1 MNFFQFLDTY
11 PWVSVAAFAAIQLWF
26 FFSTQL
32 KLNEL
37 SHFFPSKKWETYG
50 DEEHLTLIAEPEDSK
65 NAQELVKEINDYITK
80 TNGAV
85 EYAVIKDKTER
96 RIDSLYEFATSK
108 ISFPTYLGLMGT
120 FFGVYIGLKCFNAGL
135 GQGDGGIT
143 DQMVKELI
151 GGIIVSMVTSL
162 VGLVLMTISNIHA
175 SNVQKKVDTQK
186 DEFFEFLQMSV
197 IPTLGTNVS
206 SSLNRLRSTIG
217 NFEPSFRAV
226 IEEFKAAFRDCTD
239 MFKGTFAENAE
250 VLTKAVAEM
259 GSNMTLINENIQKQ
273 DQLLTT
279 LRQRDM
285 VTTLDKFVTAANSFD
300 SVTTSIQKL
309 EEAKE
314 RIIAST
320 NTLAD
325 KQETYNK
332 SLEIPTRLLQ
342 QVNSILDRV
351 TTFEQSIN
359 ALGVNIAQTQLLG
372 NTQINAIEAQL
383 SALKTKTA
391 WFTGIRILRSKNL
404 TRFTKSRRKLSMIFP
419 THSAVPFPRTETILR
434 RLCRTSKPPMILSS
448 ENARVEL
455 SRSWKSSLLPLIR
468 RWMSR
473 TPTGNCLTLIVSRL
487 LKVALVKSRQPLLT
501 RQPLQMFPRPFGKAT
516 LRLKIWLVDRLSSSV
531 LLLPLATIP
540 EVKKNAENAASG
552 HSDVSR
558 LEDAKER
565 QQRILLAQLRGH
577 RHHLVCYHGGVVC
590 RVV

>member
-11 PWVSVAAFAAIQLWF
+11 PWVTVAAFAAIQLWF
-26 FFSTQL
+26 FASTYI

-37 SHFFPSKKWETYG
+37 SRFFPSKKWETNG
-50 DEEHLTLIAEPEDSK
+50 DKEHLTLIVEPEDSK
-65 NAQELVKEINDYITK
+65 NAQELVSEINDYITK

-175 SNVQKKVDTQK
+175 SNVQKKVDAQK

-273 DQLLTT
+273 DQLLAT
-279 LRQRDM
+279 LRQREM
-285 VTTLDKFVTAANSFD
+285 VVTLDKFVTAANSFD

-320 NTLAD
+320 NTLAE
-325 KQETYNK
+325 KQESYNQ

-372 NTQINAIEAQL
+372 NTQINAIEEQL
-383 SALKTKTA
+383 NALKTKHSLVYRYQDTEVEELDKIYKEQSKAVTDLSDAFKRVVAQNKDDIETA
-391 WFTGIRILRSKNL
+391 MGDFKKAYDEIVRNCKTGVQQKLDEFIDALNKTLDVEDAN
-404 TRFTKSRRKLSMIFP
+404 RKLSN
-419 THSAVPFPRTETILR
+419 L
-434 RLCRTSKPPMILSS
+434 
-448 ENARVEL
+448 
-455 SRSWKSSLLPLIR
+455 
-468 RWMSR
+468 
-473 TPTGNCLTLIVSRL
+473 
-487 LKVALVKSRQPLLT
+487 
-501 RQPLQMFPRPFGKAT
+501 
-516 LRLKIWLVDRLSSSV
+516 DRLQA
-531 LLLPLATIP
+531 LETGLGDI
-540 EVKKNAENAASG
+540 KAAIADKSALT
-552 HSDVSR
+552 DVSR
-558 LEDAKER
+558 AVREGNAKIEDLAR
-565 QQRILLAQLRGH
+565 RPIVVQRAASSSGGSTSGGEKTRRRGIWPF
-577 RHHLVCYHGGVVC
+577 R
-590 RVV
+590 RK

>member
-11 PWVSVAAFAAIQLWF
+11 PWVTVAAFAAIQLWF
-26 FFSTQL
+26 FFTTQI

-37 SHFFPSKKWETYG
+37 SHFFPSKKWETKG
-50 DEEHLTLIAEPEDSK
+50 DEESLTLIAEPEDSK
-65 NAQELVKEINDYITK
+65 NAQELVREINDYITK
-80 TNGAV
+80 TSGAV
-85 EYAVIKDKTER
+85 EYAVIKNKTER
-96 RIDSLYEFATSK
+96 RIDSLYEFASSK

-175 SNVQKKVDTQK
+175 SNVQKKIDAQK

-217 NFEPSFRAV
+217 KFEPSFRAV
-226 IEEFKAAFRDCTD
+226 IEEFKEAFRDCTD

-279 LRQRDM
+279 LRQREM

-320 NTLAD
+320 NTLAE
-325 KQETYNK
+325 KQETYNQ

-372 NTQINAIEAQL
+372 NTQINAIEEQL
-383 SALKTKTA
+383 NALKAKHRLVSGYQETQVDELDKIYQEQSQAVKDLSDAFKRVVAQNKDDIETAMDDFKKAYDDIVRKCKTGVEQKLEEFIIA
-391 WFTGIRILRSKNL
+391 LNKTLDVEDAN
-404 TRFTKSRRKLSMIFP
+404 RKLSN
-419 THSAVPFPRTETILR
+419 L
-434 RLCRTSKPPMILSS
+434 
-448 ENARVEL
+448 
-455 SRSWKSSLLPLIR
+455 
-468 RWMSR
+468 
-473 TPTGNCLTLIVSRL
+473 
-487 LKVALVKSRQPLLT
+487 
-501 RQPLQMFPRPFGKAT
+501 
-516 LRLKIWLVDRLSSSV
+516 DRLQALEAGLGEIKAAIADKSALTDVSKAVREGNAKIEELARRPIVVQRAASSSGG
-531 LLLPLATIP
+531 T
-540 EVKKNAENAASG
+540 S
-552 HSDVSR
+552 SSR
-558 LEDAKER
+558 EKPR
-565 QQRILLAQLRGH
+565 RRGIWPF
-577 RHHLVCYHGGVVC
+577 R
-590 RVV
+590 RK

>member
-11 PWVSVAAFAAIQLWF
+11 PWVTVAAFAAIQLGF
-26 FFSTQL
+26 FRSTHI

-37 SHFFPSKKWETYG
+37 SRFFPSKKWETSG
-50 DEEHLTLIAEPEDSK
+50 DEEHLTLIAVPEESK
-65 NAQELVKEINDYITK
+65 NAQELVSEINDYITK

-108 ISFPTYLGLMGT
+108 ISFPTHLGLMGT

-135 GQGDGGIT
+135 GQGNGGIT
-143 DQMVKELI
+143 DQMIKELI

-162 VGLVLMTISNIHA
+162 IGLVLMTISNIHA
-175 SNVQKKVDTQK
+175 SNVQKKVDAQR

-226 IEEFKAAFRDCTD
+226 IEEFKTAFRDCTD

-250 VLTKAVAEM
+250 VLTKSVAEM

-273 DQLLTT
+273 DQLLAT
-279 LRQRDM
+279 LRQREM
-285 VTTLDKFVTAANSFD
+285 IVTLDKFVSAANSFD

-320 NTLAD
+320 NTLTE
-325 KQETYNK
+325 KQESYNQ

-342 QVNSILDRV
+342 QVNAILDRV
-351 TTFEQSIN
+351 TTFEKSIN

-372 NTQINAIEAQL
+372 NTQINAIEEQL
-383 SALKTKTA
+383 NALKTKHSLVYRYQDTEVEELEKIYKEQSKAVMDLSDAFKRVVAQNKDDIETA
-391 WFTGIRILRSKNL
+391 MGDFKKAYDEVVRTCKTGVQQKLDEFIEALNKTLDVEDAN
-404 TRFTKSRRKLSMIFP
+404 RKLSNLDRLQALEASLGDIKAAIADK
-419 THSAVPFPRTETILR
+419 SALTDVSKAVREGNAKIEDLAR
-434 RLCRTSKPPMILSS
+434 RPIVVQRAASSSGGSSSSGKETSKRGIWPF
-448 ENARVEL
+448 
-455 SRSWKSSLLPLIR
+455 R
-468 RWMSR
+468 R
-473 TPTGNCLTLIVSRL
+473 
-487 LKVALVKSRQPLLT
+487 K
-501 RQPLQMFPRPFGKAT
+501 
-516 LRLKIWLVDRLSSSV
+516 
-531 LLLPLATIP
+531 
-540 EVKKNAENAASG
+540 
-552 HSDVSR
+552 
-558 LEDAKER
+558 
-565 QQRILLAQLRGH
+565 
-577 RHHLVCYHGGVVC
+577 
-590 RVV
+590 

>member
-11 PWVSVAAFAAIQLWF
+11 PWVTVAAFAAIQFGF
-26 FFSTQL
+26 FFSTHI

-37 SHFFPSKKWETYG
+37 SRFFPSKKWETKG
-50 DEEHLTLIAEPEDSK
+50 DEEHLTLIAVPEESK
-65 NAQELVKEINDYITK
+65 NAQELVSEINDYITK

-108 ISFPTYLGLMGT
+108 ISFPTHLGLMGT

-143 DQMVKELI
+143 DQMIKELI

-175 SNVQKKVDTQK
+175 SNVQKKVDAQR

-226 IEEFKAAFRDCTD
+226 IEEFKTAFRDCTD

-250 VLTKAVAEM
+250 VLTKSVAEM

-273 DQLLTT
+273 DQLLAT
-279 LRQRDM
+279 LRQREM
-285 VTTLDKFVTAANSFD
+285 VVTLDKFVSAANSFD

-320 NTLAD
+320 NTLAE
-325 KQETYNK
+325 KQESYNQ

-342 QVNSILDRV
+342 QVNAILDRV
-351 TTFEQSIN
+351 TTFEKSIN

-372 NTQINAIEAQL
+372 NTQINAIEEQL
-383 SALKTKTA
+383 NALKTKHSLVYRYQDTEVEELEKIYKEQSKAVMDLSDAFKRVVAQNKDDIETA
-391 WFTGIRILRSKNL
+391 MGDFKKAYDEVVRTCKTGVQQKLDEFIEALNKTLDVEDAN
-404 TRFTKSRRKLSMIFP
+404 RKLSNLDRLQALEASLGDIKAAIADK
-419 THSAVPFPRTETILR
+419 SALTDVSKAVREGNAKIEDLAR
-434 RLCRTSKPPMILSS
+434 RPIVVQRAVSSSDGSSSSGKETSKRGIWPF
-448 ENARVEL
+448 
-455 SRSWKSSLLPLIR
+455 R
-468 RWMSR
+468 R
-473 TPTGNCLTLIVSRL
+473 
-487 LKVALVKSRQPLLT
+487 K
-501 RQPLQMFPRPFGKAT
+501 
-516 LRLKIWLVDRLSSSV
+516 
-531 LLLPLATIP
+531 
-540 EVKKNAENAASG
+540 
-552 HSDVSR
+552 
-558 LEDAKER
+558 
-565 QQRILLAQLRGH
+565 
-577 RHHLVCYHGGVVC
+577 
-590 RVV
+590 

>member
-11 PWVSVAAFAAIQLWF
+11 PWVTVAAFAAVQFWF
-26 FFSTQL
+26 FFSAQI

-37 SHFFPSKKWETYG
+37 SRFFPSKKWETNG
-50 DEEHLTLIAEPEDSK
+50 DDVHLTLIAEPEDSK
-65 NAQELVKEINDYITK
+65 NAQELIKEINDYITK
-80 TNGAV
+80 TSGAV

-175 SNVQKKVDTQK
+175 SNVQKKVDAQK

-206 SSLNRLRSTIG
+206 SSLNRLRSTIS

-320 NTLAD
+320 NTLAE
-325 KQETYNK
+325 KQESYNQ

-342 QVNSILDRV
+342 QINSILDRV
-351 TTFEQSIN
+351 TTFEKSIN

-372 NTQINAIEAQL
+372 NTQINAIEEQL
-383 SALKTKTA
+383 NALKTKHSLVYRYQDTQVEELEKIYQEQTKAVNDLSEAFRRAVSQNRDDIEKAMQDFKTA
-391 WFTGIRILRSKNL
+391 YDTIVRDCKTGIEQKLEEFIKALNKTLDVEDAN
-404 TRFTKSRRKLSMIFP
+404 RKLSN
-419 THSAVPFPRTETILR
+419 L
-434 RLCRTSKPPMILSS
+434 
-448 ENARVEL
+448 
-455 SRSWKSSLLPLIR
+455 
-468 RWMSR
+468 
-473 TPTGNCLTLIVSRL
+473 
-487 LKVALVKSRQPLLT
+487 
-501 RQPLQMFPRPFGKAT
+501 
-516 LRLKIWLVDRLSSSV
+516 DRLQALESGLGEIKTAIADKSAIADVSKAVREGNAKIDDLARRPIVVQRTGSSSGGS
-531 LLLPLATIP
+531 
-540 EVKKNAENAASG
+540 SG
-552 HSDVSR
+552 GGEKPD
-558 LEDAKER
+558 K
-565 QQRILLAQLRGH
+565 RGIWPF
-577 RHHLVCYHGGVVC
+577 R
-590 RVV
+590 RK

>member
-1 MNFFQFLDTY
+1 MEFFQFLDTN
-11 PWVSVAAFAAIQLWF
+11 PWVTVAAFAVIQLLF
-26 FFSTQL
+26 FVHTNL

-37 SHFFPSKKWETYG
+37 GRFFPSKKWETKENE
-50 DEEHLTLIAEPEDSK
+50 DNLTLIAEPEGSQ
-65 NAQELVKEINDYITK
+65 NAQEMVNEINDYITK

-96 RIDSLYEFATSK
+96 KIDSLFDFATSK
-108 ISFPTYLGLMGT
+108 VSFPTYLGLMGT

-162 VGLVLMTISNIHA
+162 VGLLLMTLSNIHA
-175 SNVQKKVDTQK
+175 SRVQKKVDAQK
-186 DEFFEFLQMSV
+186 DEFFEFIQMEV
-197 IPTLGTNVS
+197 IPTLGTNIS

-217 NFEPSFRAV
+217 KFEPSFRAV
-226 IEEFKAAFRDCTD
+226 IEEFKDAFRDCTD

-285 VTTLDKFVTAANSFD
+285 VVTLDKFVTAANSFD

-320 NTLAD
+320 NTLTE
-325 KQETYNK
+325 KQESYNQ

-342 QVNSILDRV
+342 QINAILDRV
-351 TTFEQSIN
+351 TTFEKSID

-372 NTQINAIEAQL
+372 NTQINAIEEQL
-383 SALKTKTA
+383 NALKAKHRLVSGYQETQVEELDKIYQDQSKAVKDLSDAFKRVVAQNKDDIEEAMRQFKSAYDTIVRDCKTGVEQKLEEFITA
-391 WFTGIRILRSKNL
+391 LNKTLDVEDAN
-404 TRFTKSRRKLSMIFP
+404 RKLSN
-419 THSAVPFPRTETILR
+419 L
-434 RLCRTSKPPMILSS
+434 
-448 ENARVEL
+448 
-455 SRSWKSSLLPLIR
+455 
-468 RWMSR
+468 
-473 TPTGNCLTLIVSRL
+473 
-487 LKVALVKSRQPLLT
+487 
-501 RQPLQMFPRPFGKAT
+501 
-516 LRLKIWLVDRLSSSV
+516 DRLQA
-531 LLLPLATIP
+531 LETGLGDI
-540 EVKKNAENAASG
+540 KAAIADKSALT
-552 HSDVSR
+552 DVSR
-558 LEDAKER
+558 AVREGNAKIDDLAR
-565 QQRILLAQLRGH
+565 RPIVVQRTVSSSGGNTSSSEKPRRRGIWPF
-577 RHHLVCYHGGVVC
+577 R
-590 RVV
+590 RK